1 MNLKIWYTHCFTIS
15 EFIKLKE
22 VIIMNTH
29 QGQEANHI
37 TDIIQVMNSG
47 IDFYEKAQDKV
58 QNPAVGALFQR
69 MIDARKVS
77 VESLQ
82 PYAINQQGER
92 EDGSSFAVEARR
104 AYTSLITKLSS
115 DNDETYVNELEE
127 VEDKTLEEIKAAM
140 KKPQPHDCEAALSKV
155 LLTMQSCHTEMSRMK
170 KH

>member
-1 MNLKIWYTHCFTIS
+1 MNAQQGN
-15 EFIKLKE
+15 E
-22 VIIMNTH
+22 V
-29 QGQEANHI
+29 NHI

-47 IDFYEKAQDKV
+47 IDFYEKAQEKV
-58 QNPAVGALFQR
+58 QDPAIGALFQR

-77 VESLQ
+77 IENLQ

-104 AYTSLITKLSS
+104 AYTALITKFSAN
-115 DNDETYVNELEE
+115 NDQIYVKELEE

-140 KKPQPHDCEAALSKV
+140 KKPQPHDCEAALAKV
-155 LLTMQSCHTEMSRMK
+155 LLTMQSCHTEMSRMQ